1 MCVYVKSNALVILAG
16 IQRNITSL
24 KIIAY
29 SFEKESVTYLAFLG
43 FHLQLLFFLFE

>member
-1 MCVYVKSNALVILAG
+1 MKSNALVILAG

-29 SFEKESVTYLAFLG
+29 SSEKESVTLLSWVFY
-43 FHLQLLFFLFE
+43 LQLLFFLFE